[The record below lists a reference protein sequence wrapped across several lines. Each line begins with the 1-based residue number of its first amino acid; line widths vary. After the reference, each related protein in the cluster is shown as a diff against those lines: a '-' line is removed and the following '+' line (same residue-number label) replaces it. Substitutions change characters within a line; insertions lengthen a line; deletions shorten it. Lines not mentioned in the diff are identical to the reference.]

1 MGSAESFAAGTRR
14 GAFLGAYDL
23 LIVGGGINGVGIA
36 RDAAGRGLR
45 VLLCERGDLGGETS
59 MASSKLVHGGLRY
72 LEHGQLRLVRESL
85 AEREVLLRIAPHLVR
100 PLRFVLPQAAGL
112 RPAWM
117 IRAGLWLYDRIGGA
131 GTLPRSHAVDLRRPP
146 YDGDLQAAF
155 RHGFAYSDCWVDDA
169 RLVVENAV
177 AASRLGARIL
187 TRHDCVR
194 LLAEGGIWR
203 AELQDDGG
211 DRSALTAK
219 AVVNAAGPWVGE
231 FLHGVAG
238 IGGKARVR
246 LVKGSHIVVPRR
258 IAGEHAYLLQNHDR
272 RIVFVLPFERNF
284 NLIGTTEETQQE
296 PARAPAISPGE
307 TVYLC
312 DAANR
317 YLAGQVHPRDVLW
330 SFAGVRALFD
340 DGRPSATEVTRDY
353 VLQLDRAGNHAPIL
367 SVFGGKI
374 TTYRRLAEH
383 ALERLAGDLSMSARR
398 WTAAAP
404 LAGAAT
410 GHFDVIGFLNSMLMR
425 YAGLPSGVVQA
436 VVRRHG
442 ATAVEILGEAR
453 GLHDLGTHF
462 GAGLTAREVDYF
474 MASEWARTAED
485 VLWRRSKAG
494 LHMTDAER
502 EAVADYVARRVA
514 G

>member
-1 MGSAESFAAGTRR
+1 MRMGK
-14 GAFLGAYDL
+14 FLGEYDL

-45 VLLCERGDLGGETS
+45 VLLCDRGDLGGETS

-72 LEHGQLRLVRESL
+72 LEQRQFRLVRESL

-100 PLRFVLPQAAGL
+100 PLRFVLPHAAGL

-117 IRAGLWLYDRIGGA
+117 IRAGLWFYDRMGG
-131 GTLPRSHAVDLRRPP
+131 GSTLPRSQAVDLRRPP
-146 YDGDLQAAF
+146 YAGDLKATFA
-155 RHGFAYSDCWVDDA
+155 HGFAYSDCWVDDA

-177 AASRLGARIL
+177 SASRLGARIL
-187 TRHDCVR
+187 PCRECVG
-194 LLAEGGIWR
+194 LIAEGGGWR
-203 AELQDDGG
+203 AELRDGDG
-211 DRSALTAK
+211 NRSALAAK
-219 AVVNAAGPWVGE
+219 AVVNAGGPWVGE
-231 FLHGVAG
+231 FLRGIAGVRSQ
-238 IGGKARVR
+238 ARVR

-258 IAGEHAYLLQNHDR
+258 IAGEHAYLLQNLDR

-284 NLIGTTEETQQE
+284 NLIGTTEETLQ
-296 PARAPAISPGE
+296 APAPGLAISTEE
-307 TVYLC
+307 TGYLC

-317 YLAGQVHPRDVLW
+317 YLAGQVHPRDVVW
-330 SFAGVRALFD
+330 SFSGVRALFD
-340 DGRPSATEVTRDY
+340 DGRQSATEVTRDY
-353 VLQLDRAGNHAPIL
+353 VLQLDRAGNRAPIL

-383 ALERLAGDLSMSARR
+383 ALERLAGDLPMSARH

-410 GHFDVIGFLNSMLMR
+410 GHFDYIAFLKSMLVR
-425 YAGLPSGVVQA
+425 YAGLPSGLVQA

-442 ATAVEILGEAR
+442 AAVVEILGDAR
-453 GLHDLGTHF
+453 ELRDLGTHF

-474 MASEWARTAED
+474 IASEWARTAED

-494 LHMTDAER
+494 LHMTHAER
-502 EAVADYVARRVA
+502 EAVADYVVGRVA

>member
-1 MGSAESFAAGTRR
+1 ME
-14 GAFLGAYDL
+14 AFLGNFDL
-23 LIVGGGINGVGIA
+23 LIVGGGINGAGIA

-72 LEHGQLRLVRESL
+72 LEQRQWRLVRESL

-100 PLRFVLPQAAGL
+100 PMRFVLPQAAGL

-117 IRAGLWLYDRIGGA
+117 IRAGLWLYDRLGGA
-131 GTLPRSHAVDLRRPP
+131 GSLPRSHAVDLRAPP
-146 YDGDLQAAF
+146 YGADLQASF
-155 RHGFAYSDCWVDDA
+155 RRGFAYSDCRVDDA

-177 AASRLGARIL
+177 SAHRLGAAIL
-187 TRHDCVR
+187 TRTACVGLAPERGGWRAR
-194 LLAEGGIWR
+194 LLG
-203 AELQDDGG
+203 QDGG
-211 DRSALTAK
+211 GKALTAK
-219 AVVNAAGPWVGE
+219 VVVNAAGPWVGE
-231 FLHGVAG
+231 FLQQVAG
-238 IGGKARVR
+238 VGGRPRLR

-258 IAGEHAYLLQNHDR
+258 IAGEHAYLLQNPDR

-284 NLIGTTEETQQE
+284 SLIGTTEEALAAP
-296 PARAPAISPGE
+296 PAAPAIEPAE
-307 TVYLC
+307 IEYLC

-317 YLAGQVHPRDVLW
+317 YLAQRLHPRDVVW

-340 DGRPSATEVTRDY
+340 DGNPSATRVTRDY
-353 VLQLDRAGNHAPIL
+353 VLQLDHAGDRAPIL

-374 TTYRRLAEH
+374 TTYRRLAEQ
-383 ALERLAGDLSMSARR
+383 ALERLSADLPIPGRR
-398 WTAAAP
+398 WTAHTP

-410 GHFDVIGFLNSMLMR
+410 GHFDYAAFLKSMPVR
-425 YAGLPSGVVQA
+425 HAGLPAGLVQGIL
-436 VVRRHG
+436 RRHG
-442 ATAVEILGEAR
+442 AATVEILGEAR
-453 GLHDLGTHF
+453 EPGDLGTHF

-474 MASEWARTAED
+474 IDTEWARTGED

-494 LHMTDAER
+494 VHLSEAER
-502 EAVADYVARRVA
+502 ATVSDYVRRRLA